1 MIKKFKDFNRINENE
16 SDNPQKHKY
25 MMLGRLQSDCEYFL
39 GNAKG
44 SEKVLYYDSVEE
56 HISEMKKLWNEL
68 DVKPEWLSMEDIN
81 EYEEKMLNYSDNS
94 DGSEDHNTT
103 NVEDIEDSE
112 YTKDIKD
119 RLDRIRK
126 NLRTNIELKYKNDK
140 K

>member
-25 MMLGRLQSDCEYFL
+25 MMLGRLQSDCDYFL
-39 GNAKG
+39 GNGKG
-44 SEKVLYYDSVEE
+44 SEKVLYYDSIEE

-81 EYEEKMLNYSDNS
+81 EYEEKMLNYSDS
-94 DGSEDHNTT
+94 YESEDNTDI
-103 NVEDIEDSE
+103 EDSEDSE